1 MMKDVG
7 WGADLISPFED
18 KMGLEDF
25 ALENIETNV
34 FAQGPSPE
42 PVVPWFNPASIV
54 AEKGVFFVSLYVC
67 RLSDN
72 MSLAQRLAIWF
83 GSLKETDHVKL
94 SVASTVTGIPF
105 SCLMTLLS
113 AVANTRAKVDI
124 ILDQIVMDGLAYFY
138 LLADQIIPC
147 HAGGLF
153 VQSFVEQ
160 RREDNSGSWK
170 AVHDFYHWIV
180 EDATARGILTSEE
193 SEKLINGL
201 DVIVPLDRFVKNK

>member
-7 WGADLISPFED
+7 WGADLISPFETQF
-18 KMGLEDF
+18 GLEDF
-25 ALENIETNV
+25 ALESIESNV
-34 FAQGPSPE
+34 FTQGPGQAPAL
-42 PVVPWFNPASIV
+42 PWFNPASIV

-67 RLSDN
+67 RLSDD

-113 AVANTRAKVDI
+113 AIANTKARVDI
-124 ILDQIVMDGLAYFY
+124 VLDQIVMDGLAYFY
-138 LLADQIIPC
+138 LLADKIIPC

-153 VQSFVEQ
+153 VPSFTEQ
-160 RREDNSGSWK
+160 RREDNSGSWR
-170 AVHDFYHWIV
+170 AVHDFYQWIV
-180 EDATARGILTSEE
+180 EDATARGTLTSEE
-193 SEKLINGL
+193 SAKLIDGL
-201 DVIVPLDRFVKNK
+201 DVIVPLDRFSK